1 MNIRERIIE
10 YSTSLFLQYGI
21 QNVTMDAI
29 AVDLGM
35 SKRTVY
41 ENFKDKTGLVDRC
54 IDYLFEEQEKM
65 ISNVLAGSENVI
77 EIFTVF
83 MKEGM
88 KAMNS
93 INPVFFADMKKFYP
107 LIWREAHRR
116 KLERSLSLI
125 ETLLRQGIDQ
135 QLFRKE
141 IDVLIVAKLF
151 HEQNNMIVNEEV
163 FPPGQYNISDIF
175 QNLTVNFMRG
185 ISTMKGIETIE
196 TLMK

>member
-1 MNIRERIIE
+1 
-10 YSTSLFLQYGI
+10 
-21 QNVTMDAI
+21 V
-29 AVDLGM
+29 
-35 SKRTVY
+35 
-41 ENFKDKTGLVDRC
+41 
-54 IDYLFEEQEKM
+54 
-65 ISNVLAGSENVI
+65 
-77 EIFTVF
+77 
-83 MKEGM
+83 
-88 KAMNS
+88 
-93 INPVFFADMKKFYP
+93 
-107 LIWREAHRR
+107 IWREAHRR
-116 KLERSLSLI
+116 KLERSFSLI
-125 ETLLRQGIDQ
+125 ESLLRQGIDQ